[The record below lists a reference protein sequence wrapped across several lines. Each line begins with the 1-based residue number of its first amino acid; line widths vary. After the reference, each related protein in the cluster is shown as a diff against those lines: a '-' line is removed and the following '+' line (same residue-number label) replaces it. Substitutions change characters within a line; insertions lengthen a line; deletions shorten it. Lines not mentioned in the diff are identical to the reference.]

1 MSKGIKLFRIGGI
14 DIEIDFSWFFIAA
27 FITLTIAGNPA
38 LQATDLGG
46 GQIFLIALIVAVFFF
61 GSLLLHELAH
71 SFAARSR
78 KIEVTN
84 IRLFLLGGVSNIKK
98 EPRSAFEEFYITIVG
113 PLTSALLAG
122 LFLGIQ
128 FIVGEGVGVVYWAA
142 GYLGF
147 VNLALA
153 IFNMLPAYPLDGGRV
168 LHSIIWA
175 VTKNNLKS
183 TKISG
188 LIGQG
193 FAGLFIAGGVFLLLD
208 GWFFN
213 GLMFMLLGYYLW
225 NAAKQSY
232 SQLVAEKYLK
242 EAQVGQV
249 MSHPIQVMPANTTVG
264 EAVQGFFMLGQG
276 AVLPVVEEGYLL
288 GLVTDAQIRKIP
300 AQDWATTRLVE
311 IMQRRGSL
319 EIARAT
325 ENLEEV
331 VKRLNEKQQAIMP
344 VLNSEGYFVGLL
356 TVLDVARYLQIRQR
370 FGDNVPPQMPATGF
384 GVFPVGTYNPNV
396 KSGTYYNPARPQN
409 PYGDNNADKV
419 A

>member
-14 DIEIDFSWFFIAA
+14 NIEIDFSWFFIAA

-38 LQATDLGG
+38 LQETDLGG
-46 GQIFLIALIVAVFFF
+46 GQIFLVALLVAVFFF

-78 KIEVTN
+78 GIEVTN
-84 IRLFLLGGVSNIKK
+84 IRLFVLGGVSNIKK
-98 EPRSAFEEFYITIVG
+98 EPRTPFEEFYITVVG
-113 PLTSALLAG
+113 PLTSALLGG

-128 FIVGEGVGVVYWAA
+128 LLVGSGGGVVYWAA
-142 GYLGF
+142 GYLAF
-147 VNLALA
+147 ANLALA

-168 LHSIIWA
+168 LHSIIWG
-175 VTKNNLKS
+175 VTKNNMKA

-188 LIGQG
+188 IIGQG
-193 FAGLFIAGGVFLLLD
+193 FAALFIAGGVFLLLD
-208 GWFFN
+208 GWLFN
-213 GLMFMLLGYYLW
+213 GLMFMFLGYYLW
-225 NAAKQSY
+225 SAAKQSY
-232 SQLVAEKYLK
+232 GQLVAEKYLK

-276 AVLPVVEEGYLL
+276 SVLPVVEEGYLL
-288 GLVTDAQIRKIP
+288 GLVTDAQIRKVP
-300 AQDWATTRLVE
+300 ATDWATTRLVE
-311 IMQRRGSL
+311 IMQRRGNL
-319 EIARAT
+319 EIARPT
-325 ENLEEV
+325 ESLEDI
-331 VKRLNEKQQAIMP
+331 VKRMTEKKQAVMP

-356 TVLDVARYLQIRQR
+356 TLLDVTRYLQIRQR
-370 FGDNVPPQMPATGF
+370 FGDNVPSQIPVTGF
-384 GVFPVGTYNPNV
+384 GMFPQGTYNPNV
-396 KSGTYYNPARPQN
+396 KSGTYYNPAKPQN